1 MTDEEK
7 QEWQVSQGDNM
18 TNEKLQLENARLQAQ
33 LEIVSL
39 IATSYRKIII
49 EALNPT
55 TKLLKPAAKPDV
67 TKHPRARSRSSNKK
81 TLPTSKN

>member
-1 MTDEEK
+1 
-7 QEWQVSQGDNM
+7 M
-18 TNEKLQLENARLQAQ
+18 TNEELQLENARLKAE
-33 LEIVSL
+33 LRVMERAHDNSVL
-39 IATSYRKIII
+39 VAATFRNVII

>member
-1 MTDEEK
+1 MERAH
-7 QEWQVSQGDNM
+7 
-18 TNEKLQLENARLQAQ
+18 ENSVLVA
-33 LEIVSL
+33 
-39 IATSYRKIII
+39 ATFRNVII

-55 TKLLKPAAKPDV
+55 TKLLKPAANHDV